1 VDKNF
6 RLVRGA
12 YPYVIAQLLSSQE
25 NERVPRS
32 LTKLLTRLLTVDG
45 KGEQID
51 WGALKEF
58 LRLAKKAARSDSYR
72 EADVAIS
79 SSRETIEIFFKFLT
93 SKAGLFLKEPL
104 VHELAE
110 AIDGMASLGEANLL
124 RLTRGIIRPLPGG
137 NGPVNEKRMEEVRA
151 VLSTVQAALSE
162 SYGDIGGRDASG
174 AARIEAGLEL
184 LKGIVELSQDAKRR
198 EEAAPVL
205 AEISSVI
212 QLVAVEVLEI
222 RGTRAMRNVLNLIPS
237 AMS

>member
-1 VDKNF
+1 
-6 RLVRGA
+6 
-12 YPYVIAQLLSSQE
+12 
-25 NERVPRS
+25 
-32 LTKLLTRLLTVDG
+32 
-45 KGEQID
+45 
-51 WGALKEF
+51 
-58 LRLAKKAARSDSYR
+58 
-72 EADVAIS
+72 
-79 SSRETIEIFFKFLT
+79 
-93 SKAGLFLKEPL
+93 
-104 VHELAE
+104 
-110 AIDGMASLGEANLL
+110 MASLGEANLL

-162 SYGDIGGRDASG
+162 SYGNIGGRDASG

-184 LKGIVELSQDAKRR
+184 LKGIVDLSQDAKRR

-222 RGTRAMRNVLNLIPS
+222 RGTRAMRNVLNLMPS